1 MIREVHHVH
10 QKSWKKNSKKM
21 AKRNHSKR
29 SACSL
34 APSSRHYLP
43 AYAKQEISQSIYNII
58 VPCIVLSCYII
69 PKIIQ
74 EMFQNFT
81 EAPQS
86 DTRDMRPV
94 LIFSLGWNFRW
105 LKIGMLA
112 LQTGI
117 QNTSHQPWIRLYFS
131 LNWAVIMKLFERI
144 MLFRCLWL
152 KKNSRLIKMLSIT
165 KFYKDRKI
173 SNCV

>member
-1 MIREVHHVH
+1 MRSKIIISSQFLPKRPTQTIFDLGPKERFNMIREVHHVH

-58 VPCIVLSCYII
+58 VPCIVFSCYII

-74 EMFQNFT
+74 ETFQYLHIT
-81 EAPQS
+81 KTLLQS
-86 DTRDMRPV
+86 NSWGMQPV
-94 LIFSLGWNFRW
+94 LIRSLGC
-105 LKIGMLA
+105 I
-112 LQTGI
+112 
-117 QNTSHQPWIRLYFS
+117 
-131 LNWAVIMKLFERI
+131 
-144 MLFRCLWL
+144 LWL
-152 KKNSRLIKMLSIT
+152 FKNGKDRLRRVRFSTRLIHHEYDCI
-165 KFYKDRKI
+165 
-173 SNCV
+173 V

>member
-1 MIREVHHVH
+1 MPKRPTQTIFDLGPKERFNMIREVHHVH

-58 VPCIVLSCYII
+58 VPCIVFSCYII

-74 EMFQNFT
+74 ETFQYLHIT
-81 EAPQS
+81 KTLLQS
-86 DTRDMRPV
+86 NSWGMQPV
-94 LIFSLGWNFRW
+94 LIRSLGCS
-105 LKIGMLA
+105 KI
-112 LQTGI
+112 
-117 QNTSHQPWIRLYFS
+117 HH
-131 LNWAVIMKLFERI
+131 E
-144 MLFRCLWL
+144 
-152 KKNSRLIKMLSIT
+152 
-165 KFYKDRKI
+165 
-173 SNCV
+173 